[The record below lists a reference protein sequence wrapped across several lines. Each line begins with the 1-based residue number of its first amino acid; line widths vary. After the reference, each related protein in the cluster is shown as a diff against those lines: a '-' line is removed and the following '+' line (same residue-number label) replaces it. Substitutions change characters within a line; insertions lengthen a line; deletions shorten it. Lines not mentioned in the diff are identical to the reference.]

1 MLEKYETPEVE
12 FVEME
17 EEDVMCASSCDNPNG
32 YGNNQVGNCACPY
45 TP

>member
-17 EEDVMCASSCDNPNG
+17 EEDVIVASCDNPYG
-32 YGNNQVGNCACPY
+32 YGDNTKGSCAP
-45 TP
+45 PA

>member
-17 EEDVMCASSCDNPNG
+17 EEDVIVASCTCHGQPGG
-32 YGNNQVGNCACPY
+32 YGTNVFDD
-45 TP
+45 

>member
-17 EEDVMCASSCDNPNG
+17 EEDVMCASSGLCTGGRGAIESDD
-32 YGNNQVGNCACPY
+32 
-45 TP
+45 

>member
-17 EEDVMCASSCDNPNG
+17 EEDVIVASSCGNPNG
-32 YGNNQVGNCACPY
+32 YDDYSYGQCKP
-45 TP
+45 

>member
-17 EEDVMCASSCDNPNG
+17 EEDVIVTSGGCSDTAGRGVVG
-32 YGNNQVGNCACPY
+32 YQC
-45 TP
+45 

>member
-17 EEDVMCASSCDNPNG
+17 EEDVMCASSGCT
-32 YGNNQVGNCACPY
+32 YGDVVYTRDIPACVP
-45 TP
+45 

>member
-17 EEDVMCASSCDNPNG
+17 DDVVVASFSCNNPSG
-32 YGNNQVGNCACPY
+32 YDDYSYGQCEP
-45 TP
+45 

>member
-17 EEDVMCASSCDNPNG
+17 EDVIVASATPCPTYM
-32 YGNNQVGNCACPY
+32 YGDGE
-45 TP
+45 TDD